1 MALILKNCLEIAEE
15 STYEKIGVLVCA
27 SHKRYGGGYRNH
39 SNAQEEYL
47 FNNTLL
53 RYATPPKGYY
63 PLAHDEAKGFTVE
76 AGLRS
81 GKLCTF
87 IFVPAPVWSVNP
99 DVGNLQNRA
108 MLIHE
113 LSKDIDHL
121 ILSAWGCGVFGC
133 PPVEIVKALNKSFQ
147 SHTIPQVDM
156 AFLDPKMMDN
166 FRGVFCG

>member
-1 MALILKNCLEIAEE
+1 M
-15 STYEKIGVLVCA
+15 
-27 SHKRYGGGYRNH
+27 
-39 SNAQEEYL
+39 L
-47 FNNTLL
+47 F
-53 RYATPPKGYY
+53 PPKGYY

-76 AGLRS
+76 AGLSS

-87 IFVPAPVWSVNP
+87 VFVPAPVWSVNP

-108 MLIHE
+108 MLIRE

-147 SHTIPQVDM
+147 GHTIPQVDM
-156 AFLDPKMMDN
+156 AFIDPKMMDS
-166 FRGVFCG
+166 FREVFCG